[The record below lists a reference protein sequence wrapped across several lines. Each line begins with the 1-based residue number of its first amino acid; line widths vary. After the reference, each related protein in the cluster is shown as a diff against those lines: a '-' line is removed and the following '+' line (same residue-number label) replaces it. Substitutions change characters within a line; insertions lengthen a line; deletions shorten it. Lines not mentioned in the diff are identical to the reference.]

1 MATTITAGNATNGA
15 AISSDSTGILELKS
29 GTGSGTTAM
38 TVSTGQAVTFAQ
50 AANLPN
56 TFGFKNR
63 IINGAM
69 MISQRGTSFATPA
82 DGAYT
87 LDRWQTNTSGG
98 GVYSVAQSSD
108 APVGF
113 LNSTL
118 ITVTTADASIG
129 SSDYYIFT
137 QRIEGNNTV
146 DFAFGTASAAPVSIS
161 FWVKASVTGAY
172 GVSLL
177 AYNAS
182 YRTYIS
188 TVTVSSANTWEYKTI
203 TVSGDTA
210 SAIRTNNNWGMAL
223 AFDLGCGSSFNTTAG
238 SWTAGEKYGTSGS
251 TKLISTS
258 GATFYIT
265 GVQLEKGSTA
275 TSFDVRPYG
284 TELQLC
290 QRYYQRL
297 YANNAQ
303 KFALAR
309 NGNTTEAYGVIP
321 FYVPMRVAPSALE
334 QSGTAAN
341 YSITHGVTTT
351 TCSAVPAINSA
362 TLNNIEVFFTVASG
376 LTAGQASVLRSLA
389 TDQFLGWS
397 AEL

>member
-290 QRYYQRL
+290 QRYYYKCTARPL
-297 YANNAQ
+297 G
-303 KFALAR
+303 LAF
-309 NGNTTEAYGVIP
+309 NSNVVYTMGVSLP
-321 FYVPMRVAPSALE
+321 VPMRATPTLDTSTYSVSSGAAGTVALNPNPTAGSSTTEFVAL
-334 QSGTAAN
+334 QN
-341 YSITHGVTTT
+341 
-351 TCSAVPAINSA
+351 SAVNWS
-362 TLNNIEVFFTVASG
+362 TGVYVAVNG
-376 LTAGQASVLRSLA
+376 A
-389 TDQFLGWS
+389 FN